1 MKNKQHD
8 SLLKNRKIHH
18 LLQSIT
24 LEESGSPKLVLNT
37 IIITSLVFLSIIIWA
52 ATTPLDEISYANGA
66 VIPVGQIPTIQHFEG
81 GIVKDIYV
89 KDGEQVKAEQKLM
102 QLSSATPIS
111 ELKRLIV
118 KELRLQLEIIRLTAF
133 INNKTLDREE
143 ILQQTVRPSHL
154 NKDKYNK
161 MISETLALLEQE
173 TAARNEEETMLERQ
187 VSRLEEENISLEEQK
202 SNLINRKS
210 FLNEELEIYRKL
222 KATKTISK
230 IRVLSANEKLSD
242 INGEFL
248 EVSGRIKNNNHLLEE
263 AKTRLKN
270 LSTTLTEE
278 SMEIKS
284 NKYSKLLEIQDS
296 IQASKDEV
304 DRLIIKSPVDG
315 IVKGLNVDI
324 GGVIPPGGTL
334 LEVVP
339 LNKELIVEAQV
350 RTQDIGHIN
359 INDPVNVKISSYNYV
374 RYGYING
381 FIDHI
386 SASTYLNEKG
396 HPYYKVMV
404 RLEKN
409 YLGLN
414 PERNII
420 LPGMTVETEIITG
433 HKSLLTYLLKPIQQ
447 SITRSFHER

>member
-1 MKNKQHD
+1 M
-8 SLLKNRKIHH
+8 
-18 LLQSIT
+18 
-24 LEESGSPKLVLNT
+24 
-37 IIITSLVFLSIIIWA
+37 
-52 ATTPLDEISYANGA
+52 
-66 VIPVGQIPTIQHFEG
+66 
-81 GIVKDIYV
+81 
-89 KDGEQVKAEQKLM
+89 
-102 QLSSATPIS
+102 
-111 ELKRLIV
+111 
-118 KELRLQLEIIRLTAF
+118 
-133 INNKTLDREE
+133 
-143 ILQQTVRPSHL
+143 
-154 NKDKYNK
+154 
-161 MISETLALLEQE
+161 
-173 TAARNEEETMLERQ
+173 
-187 VSRLEEENISLEEQK
+187 
-202 SNLINRKS
+202 
-210 FLNEELEIYRKL
+210 
-222 KATKTISK
+222 
-230 IRVLSANEKLSD
+230 
-242 INGEFL
+242 
-248 EVSGRIKNNNHLLEE
+248 LEE